1 MIVSFGQPYIT
12 FKVSADVT
20 QEINASDL
28 YERHLSSSCLE
39 NRKFLNLFNS
49 DWEKLQSER
58 LFLSAVKLFIKCCRR
73 NMSQISGGVENDC
86 TSISRYM
93 EFAVRNWRSRW
104 ETCSLQAYTTTTRDF
119 LASFYLIF
127 ATLITALRCSTLV
140 NIAVITTAA
149 SLFTATRE

>member
-20 QEINASDL
+20 REINASDL

-58 LFLSAVKLFIKCCRR
+58 LFLSAVKLFIKCCPR
-73 NMSQISGGVENDC
+73 NIYEVPNLRSSGKRLYINFKIHGIC
-86 TSISRYM
+86 
-93 EFAVRNWRSRW
+93 RS
-104 ETCSLQAYTTTTRDF
+104 
-119 LASFYLIF
+119 
-127 ATLITALRCSTLV
+127 
-140 NIAVITTAA
+140 
-149 SLFTATRE
+149 